1 MLPYMITLH
10 QPPPAWG
17 ISSLSPFCTKV
28 ETYLRMVGLPFRTA
42 GADPRKSPK
51 GKVPWIEED
60 GRTVA
65 DSSDIIDYLKLRHG
79 DPLDTGLDAGQRA
92 LALVAR
98 RLVEEHLYWAIAY
111 SRWAEP
117 EGFALTRS
125 RFLPLLPPVVG
136 GLIVRQIRK
145 GMLAQMHGHGLGRHD
160 RADIYRRGAEDLAAL
175 STLLGDRPYFLGE
188 QPSSVDASVYA
199 LTSAIWFHPADNPLK
214 RAMASA
220 ANLVAY
226 TERIRR
232 RYFAA
237 PAT

>member
-1 MLPYMITLH
+1 MITLF
-10 QPPPAWG
+10 QPPPASG
-17 ISSLSPFCTKV
+17 VSSLSPFCTKV

-60 GRTVA
+60 GRTIA
-65 DSSDIIDYLKLRHG
+65 DSSDIIDYLKARHG
-79 DPLDTGLDAGQRA
+79 DPLDAGLDAGQRA
-92 LALVAR
+92 HAHLAR

-117 EGFALTRS
+117 ENFALTRS
-125 RFLPLLPPVVG
+125 YFLPLLPPVIG
-136 GLIVRQIRK
+136 GVIVRQIRRA
-145 GMLAQMHGHGLGRHD
+145 MLGQMHGHGLGRHD

-188 QPSSVDASVYA
+188 QPTSVDASIYA
-199 LTSAIWFHPADNPLK
+199 FTSALWLHPADSPLK
-214 RAMASA
+214 HAMGRS

-226 TERIRR
+226 TQRIHR

-237 PAT
+237 TPSPGE